1 MNLQKIKIATSVWLF
16 GYSLLMPMLALAQK
30 TDIGGVFGG
39 IKQVLNTV
47 IGVLFVLATVIFLWG
62 VIQFI
67 AKSGDP
73 EGQKKAKGVMTW
85 GIVGLAVMAAAWG
98 VAAILVQFFG
108 VEGQRPTTVPPPSAP
123 TAPLP

>member
-1 MNLQKIKIATSVWLF
+1 MSKLQKIYYSGVIFAYTSLPFIAAAQQANPDIIGNKIR
-16 GYSLLMPMLALAQK
+16 
-30 TDIGGVFGG
+30 DIGG
-39 IKQVLNTV
+39 VLNTV

-98 VAAILVQFFG
+98 VAAILVNFFG
-108 VEGQRPTTVPPPSAP
+108 ATGTPPTP
-123 TAPLP
+123 TLPIIQLQGR